1 MVHEDILIRVRKLLA
16 VAEHPSTPPGEAEA
30 AGRAAER
37 LVAKYAVDE
46 ALLDAA
52 APSRTTPKVR
62 SLVVDAPY
70 ATAKTALVG
79 VVAAAYDVRAISHR
93 GSEPLLMTL
102 IGFEADLAAVDL
114 LFTSLLLQATTAMR
128 RERTRGRG
136 FRRAFLIGF
145 AAEVGDRLATAREAA
160 VAQAGGTSTAL
171 ALRDRARDV
180 DAVVREQFPR
190 LKTTRATVSDHGGLF
205 AGRASGAAANLAAG
219 RNQVNTA
226 AAGRLAAPATP
237 TP

>member
-1 MVHEDILIRVRKLLA
+1 MVHDDILMRVRKLLA
-16 VAEHPSTPPGEAEA
+16 VAEHPNTPPGEADA
-30 AGRAAER
+30 AARAAER
-37 LVAKYAVDE
+37 LIAKYAVDE

-52 APSRTTPKVR
+52 APSRTAPKVR

-70 ATAKTALVG
+70 ATAKTTLVG

-93 GSEPLLMTL
+93 GHEPLLMTL
-102 IGFEADLAAVDL
+102 VGFEADLAAVDL
-114 LFTSLLLQATTAMR
+114 LYTSLLLQATTAMR
-128 RERTRGRG
+128 RQSTRGRG

-145 AAEVGDRLATAREAA
+145 AAEVGDRLATARQEA
-160 VAQAGGTSTAL
+160 VAQAGGMSTAL

-205 AGRASGAAANLAAG
+205 AGRASGAVASLATG
-219 RNQVNTA
+219 RNQVGVGA
-226 AAGRLAAPATP
+226 MGRLGRGSRAGR
-237 TP
+237 